1 MDIYLKETVREKDK
15 IQKIYSFPNGYGAS
29 VIKGKYTYGGPK
41 LWEIAPWTNDTNEF
55 IGQSMFSWD
64 DDVKGY
70 LQDPDVHSIL
80 GQISRLPCA

>member
-1 MDIYLKETVREKDK
+1 VEIYLKETVREKDK